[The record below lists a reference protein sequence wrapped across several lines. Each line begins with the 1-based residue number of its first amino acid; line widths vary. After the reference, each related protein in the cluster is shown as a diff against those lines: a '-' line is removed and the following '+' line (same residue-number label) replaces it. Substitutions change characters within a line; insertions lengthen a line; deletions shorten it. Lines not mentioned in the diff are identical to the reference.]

1 MNNWNDIFKKLK
13 NEDFN
18 RKFIKE
24 ILKKE
29 GAEEALYNELKEA
42 LESYD
47 KDEMTNVE
55 HVLEMV
61 LLLGELESERSLPLF
76 LKILTYDEDSIDVI
90 LGDLLFE
97 VFPYALLKIGK
108 NHLKELFDFVKRDEI
123 SVWNRDCVLLVINR
137 MLLSNPEIREFVIIN
152 MKECFKL
159 KKMQLFL
166 IPYVFEFHLTELE
179 KIALKT
185 FKTRKF
191 DPILLSKKELVYSEE
206 IPFFYSNLEEIYD
219 FLYKLKEDREEYM
232 NSLKEE
238 ESIKGYGLYDGIEN
252 NLPFDIFSDDDFD
265 LPQPR
270 KNNKIGR
277 NDPCPCGSGKKYKK
291 CCGKNK

>member
-13 NEDFN
+13 SEDFN
-18 RKFIKE
+18 IGFIKE
-24 ILKKE
+24 ILKKK
-29 GAEEALYNELKEA
+29 GAEEALYSELKEV

-47 KDEMTNVE
+47 KDETTNIE
-55 HVLEMV
+55 HVLEMA
-61 LLLGELESERSLPLF
+61 LLLGELESERSLSLF
-76 LKILTYDEDSIDVI
+76 LKILTYDDDSINTI
-90 LGDLLFE
+90 LGDLLFD

-123 SVWNRDCVLLVINR
+123 SVWNRDCVLLVINGI
-137 MLLSNPEIREFVIIN
+137 LLSNPEMREFVILN
-152 MKECFKL
+152 LRECFKL
-159 KKMQLFL
+159 KKMQSFL
-166 IPYVFEFHLTELE
+166 IPYIFEFHLTELE

-191 DPILLSKKELVYSEE
+191 DPLLLPKEDLVYSDE
-206 IPFFYSNLEEIYD
+206 IPFFYSNLDEIYD
-219 FLYKLKEDREEYM
+219 FLFKLKEEREKYM
-232 NSLKEE
+232 ESLEE
-238 ESIKGYGLYDGIEN
+238 EELIKGYGLYDGIEDD
-252 NLPFDIFSDDDFD
+252 LPFNFFSDDDFA

-291 CCGKNK
+291 CCGKN

>member
-76 LKILTYDEDSIDVI
+76 LKILTYDEDSINVI

-191 DPILLSKKELVYSEE
+191 DPILLSKEELVYSEE

-252 NLPFDIFSDDDFD
+252 NLPFDLFSDDDFD